1 MAKPKE
7 RTDPQIVAEKPNLR
21 VRLEGDAKG
30 LAPFGRALATA
41 GAAMLVLGLAFGD
54 YPYLIVAA
62 TLLGLCYWARAHAVP
77 GVSATRVLS
86 KKELRAGD
94 TLDVSIE
101 VRNDGAEPAT
111 LSLHDKAPDAF
122 SLEGG
127 GNFGAAT
134 LAPGQRATLRYRLR
148 PPRRGTHPV
157 GPLRATAYDPL
168 FLHSAAVADVAP
180 ADDVTVHP
188 RTPPAPRI
196 RTSAAWGRTMLPG
209 GDKASRGIQT
219 NDFREL
225 RPYSKGDPLKSVN
238 WKATARES
246 RDELRLVVNDYE
258 VEGKKV
264 VWIFVDGSPYT
275 VGGTNLGSVFDE
287 LASGALAVAS
297 HYVDMGHRVG
307 FTLFGAGQTR
317 LLYAEAGDVQER
329 RMAALLGAA
338 QPGEPGEGVQR
349 AVETSKGFLAREK
362 PLIFVFTL
370 AGRDPLLAK
379 ALLSARALAS
389 TGRRPAPV
397 VCVTPILDD
406 DGSVAARI
414 VALEEKAQL
423 KGLERRGVTVIR
435 YHPARAPLQALLAK
449 GVLR

>member
-1 MAKPKE
+1 MARPKE
-7 RTDPQIVAEKPNLR
+7 RTED
-21 VRLEGDAKG
+21 DAKG

-41 GAAMLVLGLAFGD
+41 GAAMLTLGLAFGD
-54 YPYLIVAA
+54 YPYLIIAVM
-62 TLLGLCYWARAHAVP
+62 LLGLCYWARGHAVP
-77 GVSATRVLS
+77 GLSATRTLS
-86 KKELRAGD
+86 RREVRAGD
-94 TLDVSIE
+94 TVDVSVE
-101 VRNDGAEPAT
+101 VRNEGAQPVG

-122 SLEGG
+122 SLEAG
-127 GNFGAAT
+127 GNFGAGW

-157 GPLRATAYDPL
+157 GALRATAYDPL
-168 FLHSAAVADVAP
+168 FFQSAPVSEAAP

-196 RTSAAWGRTMLPG
+196 RTSAAWGRTLLPG
-209 GDKASRGIQT
+209 GDKASRGILT

-225 RPYSKGDPLKSVN
+225 RPYARGDPLKSVN

-246 RDELRLVVNDYE
+246 REDLRLIVNDYE

-264 VWIFVDGSPYT
+264 VWLFVDASPYT

-287 LASGALAVAS
+287 IASGALAVAG
-297 HYVDMGHRVG
+297 HYLDMGHRVG

-317 LLYAEAGDVQER
+317 ILYAEGGDAQER
-329 RMAALLGAA
+329 RMAALLATA
-338 QPGEPGEGVQR
+338 MPGEPGEDVQR
-349 AVETSKGFLAREK
+349 AVEAAKGFLAREK
-362 PLIFVFTL
+362 PLVFVFTL
-370 AGRDPLLAK
+370 PGRDPGLAK

-397 VCVTPILDD
+397 VCVTPILPG
-406 DGSVAARI
+406 DGSTAARI
-414 VALEEKAQL
+414 VAIEEKAQL
-423 KGLERRGVTVIR
+423 KGLERRGITVIR
-435 YHPARAPLQALLAK
+435 YHPQRAPLQALLAK